1 VNYGRPWRLN
11 CAEALAACF
20 YICGHEDWATE
31 VLKHFSYGD
40 AFLEINSQLL
50 KRYAACTNENEIKKT
65 EDEWLT
71 KIEREYS
78 ESRAERDAS
87 GVEGIWARGNTNRVE
102 TLDSDDSSSDK
113 GDREA
118 VEKADEDDE
127 DEDGAEKDPY
137 AISDDSEDEEQMAEI
152 RRKILN
158 SKAFQNPAE
167 PEKPALEKISRPEPP
182 PVDSDA
188 ESGTDGSEDEIFD
201 KIIDATPVTDRTGII
216 AIQRLKGKDTIT
228 ASFSS
233 TTMSSPK
240 RR

>member
-1 VNYGRPWRLN
+1 MNYGRPWRLN

-20 YICGHEDWATE
+20 YICGHEDWAIE

-40 AFLEINSQLL
+40 AFLEINAQLL

-71 KIEREYS
+71 KLEREYS

-102 TLDSDDSSSDK
+102 TLGSDDSSSDK

-118 VEKADEDDE
+118 AEKADEDDE

-158 SKAFQNPAE
+158 SKAFQNPSE
-167 PEKPALEKISRPEPP
+167 PEKPALGKISRPEPL

-216 AIQRLKGKDTIT
+216 AIQRLKGKENH
-228 ASFSS
+228 
-233 TTMSSPK
+233 
-240 RR
+240 RVLC